1 MRQLGIST
9 AEHPLGVP
17 VLDETAHQSLL
28 AAIDVAISRCVDA
41 FNIASEAGEP
51 ELADGARIQVTELK
65 VFREA
70 VLAQPTRRAR
80 WQYGRS
86 PRGDARSR

>member
-1 MRQLGIST
+1 MRQLTLST
-9 AEHPLGVP
+9 AEHRWELF

-28 AAIDVAISRCVDA
+28 GAIDVAISRCVDA

-51 ELADGARIQVTELK
+51 ELADSARVQVTELK
-65 VFREA
+65 AFREA
-70 VLAQPTRRAR
+70 VLARPTRRAR

>member
-1 MRQLGIST
+1 M
-9 AEHPLGVP
+9 
-17 VLDETAHQSLL
+17 LDETAQRSLL

-41 FNIASEAGEP
+41 FNIASEAGEK
-51 ELADGARIQVTELK
+51 ELAEAARVQVTELK
-65 VFREA
+65 AFREA
-70 VLAQPTRRAR
+70 ALARPTRRAR

>member
-1 MRQLGIST
+1 MKAFGLST
-9 AEHPLGVP
+9 GENPRGVV

-28 AAIDVAISRCVDA
+28 GAIDVAISRCVDA

-51 ELADGARIQVTELK
+51 ELAENARVQVTQLK
-65 VFREA
+65 AFREA
-70 VLAQPTRRAR
+70 VLARPTRPAR

>member
-1 MRQLGIST
+1 
-9 AEHPLGVP
+9 
-17 VLDETAHQSLL
+17 VLDEAAQKSLI

-41 FNIASEAGEP
+41 FNIASEGGEQ
-51 ELADGARIQVTELK
+51 ELAESARARVAELK
-65 VFREA
+65 AFREA
-70 VLAQPTRRAR
+70 ALARPTRRSR